1 VSTVPRHGETQRNRA
16 SIIRIDR
23 LLAELES
30 EIQTLRAVGT
40 ILPANSLEPQLHRL
54 SRRVTGLKVNARLLP
69 GRKRAPHTSLAQVN
83 NLIRRII
90 ASPSFFIRDDR
101 DAALCRGG
109 NTGGTRDS
117 ARLEERM
124 SAYVSSTRHVFPVR
138 S

>member
-1 VSTVPRHGETQRNRA
+1 MSP
-16 SIIRIDR
+16 
-23 LLAELES
+23 
-30 EIQTLRAVGT
+30 
-40 ILPANSLEPQLHRL
+40 
-54 SRRVTGLKVNARLLP
+54 
-69 GRKRAPHTSLAQVN
+69 LAQVN

-90 ASPSFFIRDDR
+90 ASPSFFICDDR

-109 NTGGTRDS
+109 NTREYGQHAIRHG